1 MELSRRDEI
10 TELAR
15 MTAHLDCAQQT
26 FFQAT
31 YNRHRR
37 NPTTALALCL
47 FLGDF
52 GAHEFYFGRHRQAIL
67 RLIFFWTLVPGI
79 IALFEAAG
87 IPTRARRANA
97 AIARRILDALQ
108 AQASTERHPIASR
121 PLASVPVGVLRAK
134 PTIPLG
140 NVLDPAGLE
149 PPGMAPARRSVPV
162 SAPISAALVH
172 DEPDATR
179 RERTPAHTARAEGV
193 ATAPITRD
201 HAAHADSEDGH
212 VAAFARSDPGVTVI
226 YDHPGLVEGS
236 TPLDEMM
243 APLDE
248 QAPAASGAE
257 RAEDTAFTRSSRVPV
272 LNYSMAAPARD
283 AVRLGPPIEA
293 SAGDGPGDP
302 DEIET
307 AKVRAMPPQ
316 VPPQMSPQMPPDA
329 PPERRTVQR
338 IIVRKMAMH
347 EGRIL
352 AEAVAE
358 RQIPLD
364 GSRQEIAERAAR
376 ATAEAR
382 REALE
387 QLAAK
392 VPPDAV
398 DSVLRELRETS
409 GTHAEVP

>member
-31 YNRHRR
+31 YSRHRR

-97 AIARRILDALQ
+97 AIARRILDAVQ
-108 AQASTERHPIASR
+108 AQASTERRPIASR
-121 PLASVPVGVLRAK
+121 PLASVPVSGLRAK

-179 RERTPAHTARAEGV
+179 RERTPAQSARAEGV
-193 ATAPITRD
+193 ATTPIMRD
-201 HAAHADSEDGH
+201 HEAHAESEDGH

-243 APLDE
+243 APLDV

-272 LNYSMAAPARD
+272 LNYSMAAPACD

-307 AKVRAMPPQ
+307 AKARAVPPQ
-316 VPPQMSPQMPPDA
+316 VSPDA

-364 GSRQEIAERAAR
+364 GSRREIAERAAR

-387 QLAAK
+387 LLAAQ

-409 GTHAEVP
+409 GTHAEVH